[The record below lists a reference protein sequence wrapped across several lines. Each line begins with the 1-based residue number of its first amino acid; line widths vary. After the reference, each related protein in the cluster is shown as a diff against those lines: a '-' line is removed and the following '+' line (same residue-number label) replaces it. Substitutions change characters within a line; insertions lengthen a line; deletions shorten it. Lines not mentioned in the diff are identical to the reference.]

1 MNGSAFWNL
10 VRKCASPIGARGRII
25 AVSGR
30 REPLRRES
38 GMAIARG
45 VAITWFEIQKKQMDR
60 KRKRG
65 GLLRAADTCPIS
77 VVPAASV
84 SAQLARRACGQQ
96 QQQHHQSLHC
106 CAREIKSE
114 KSTVRL
120 MRGAVLDTFLPWTM
134 AALFG
139 AALLLGMSTAGSL
152 TPLSPYRPEEW
163 ATVGR
168 WASTRAGLV
177 TVNHQLYLNG
187 RRARAGQAAASLPGS
202 SPREWYDVE

>member
-114 KSTVRL
+114 KSTVR
-120 MRGAVLDTFLPWTM
+120 VCV
-134 AALFG
+134 ALFWIRFC
-139 AALLLGMSTAGSL
+139 L
-152 TPLSPYRPEEW
+152 
-163 ATVGR
+163 GR
-168 WASTRAGLV
+168 WLRSL
-177 TVNHQLYLNG
+177 G
-187 RRARAGQAAASLPGS
+187 RRCCSECPLQAR
-202 SPREWYDVE
+202 